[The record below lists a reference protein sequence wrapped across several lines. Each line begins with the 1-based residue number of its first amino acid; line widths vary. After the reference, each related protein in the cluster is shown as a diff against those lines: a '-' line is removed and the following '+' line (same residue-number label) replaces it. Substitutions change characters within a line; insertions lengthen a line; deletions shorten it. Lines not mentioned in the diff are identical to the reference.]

1 MEWRPAGIWPLV
13 ALGAALSPVVAAAR
27 VYLSVPQAQ
36 HAIFGNQVRTA
47 FPGALTPAQQDAVR
61 QASSVSH
68 PFQGNRIWKAAD
80 GGWLVIDEV
89 VGKHEM
95 ITYAVG
101 IDADGAVR
109 RVEVMEYQ
117 ESYGQEVAEA
127 RWLRQFVGKDRQAPL
142 RLGQDVE
149 AISGATLSAK
159 HLSDGVRRVL
169 AVHAL
174 LLRGH

>member
-36 HAIFGNQVRTA
+36 HAIFGDQVLTA
-47 FPGALTPAQQDAVR
+47 FPVALTPAQQDAVR
-61 QASSVSH
+61 
-68 PFQGNRIWKAAD
+68 KAAD